1 MKYKFGKEQRVVNQ
15 KDFNEIFTGK
25 NKRFHGKYI
34 TLVYKQC
41 IEHESRVR
49 AGVVSPKRIFR
60 RAVDRNRAKRLLRE
74 AFRMLQHNLK
84 AGDYILISRSYI
96 LRAKSQDVVDD
107 FKKIV
112 GKVGL
117 FKDSDDI
124 K

>member
-34 TLVYKQC
+34 TLVYKRSA
-41 IEHESRVR
+41 EHEGRLR
-49 AGVVSPKRIFR
+49 AGVVSPKRIFK

-74 AFRMLQHNLK
+74 SFRLLQHNLK

-107 FKKIV
+107 LQ
-112 GKVGL
+112 KVTSKAGL
-117 FKDSDDI
+117 FI
-124 K
+124 NG